1 METSGSLADLYE
13 LEADDRP
20 GTQKAGTHYMHLS
33 TPAWEFPEGR
43 VIAESAQPIPGA
55 GPEDVPW
62 LLVVLR
68 HDDDGGE
75 QGLDFSQVLRGRDQA
90 RQGA

>member
-1 METSGSLADLYE
+1 VG
-13 LEADDRP
+13 
-20 GTQKAGTHYMHLS
+20 
-33 TPAWEFPEGR
+33 

-68 HDDDGGE
+68 HDDGGE
-75 QGLDFSQVLRGRDQA
+75 QGLDFSQVLRVGTRLGKAPEAEGRDGQRLGVGYETFYVFLRKA
-90 RQGA
+90 